1 MNKKAIAIL
10 GAIFLLIV
18 GTLGFLL
25 YTKYKS
31 NNNTTTPPGPIV
43 DKNQSSTTPDN
54 TGDGGNNPATTTP
67 ANNSSSPFVKLSGDQ
82 VISPAIFYNGNGVTY
97 FDTSG
102 TLYQADFNSSGG
114 QLQLTNKR
122 QLSVEARPNLSKIL
136 WPNKGDDFIA
146 EFTNSKGNIS
156 FSYYN
161 SGTRSYVDL
170 PSQVTSL
177 DWMPNGDKIIFIWT
191 DQGKSTIN
199 MASPDTSNYQTIADM
214 WQTDNEIHVSPD
226 GTNILYFETASS
238 AADNKITLTT
248 PDGKVWKDL
257 VKDGYNYGVLW
268 SPDGQKFL
276 FAKKDRL
283 SGKYQ
288 LWYYGLTS
296 GEVKNLGLFTTV
308 DKVVWGPDSS

>member
-102 TLYQADFNSSGG
+102 TLYQADFNSS
-114 QLQLTNKR
+114 
-122 QLSVEARPNLSKIL
+122 
-136 WPNKGDDFIA
+136 
-146 EFTNSKGNIS
+146 
-156 FSYYN
+156 
-161 SGTRSYVDL
+161 
-170 PSQVTSL
+170 
-177 DWMPNGDKIIFIWT
+177 DWMPNGDKIIFIWA

-199 MASPDTSNYQTIADM
+199 MAGLDRIRAYHLLPRG
-214 WQTDNEIHVSPD
+214 VS
-226 GTNILYFETASS
+226 
-238 AADNKITLTT
+238 
-248 PDGKVWKDL
+248 
-257 VKDGYNYGVLW
+257 
-268 SPDGQKFL
+268 
-276 FAKKDRL
+276 
-283 SGKYQ
+283 
-288 LWYYGLTS
+288 
-296 GEVKNLGLFTTV
+296 
-308 DKVVWGPDSS
+308 KVVGPD